1 MLTALT
7 FASLGLAP
15 NCFDFPD
22 RSPSF
27 TPSSFVDICSPG
39 SGCGDAGLGVGTGAT
54 APNFTLSRAD
64 GSGGDVSLASLLA
77 TKPVLVEFGSFT

>member
-39 SGCGDAGLGVGTGAT
+39 AA
-54 APNFTLSRAD
+54 AANFTLGRAD
-64 GSGGDVSLASLLA
+64 GGGDVSLAALLA

>member
-39 SGCGDAGLGVGTGAT
+39 SKCGDTGLGISTGA
-54 APNFTLSRAD
+54 AAANFTLGRAD
-64 GSGGDVSLASLLA
+64 GGGDVSLAALLA